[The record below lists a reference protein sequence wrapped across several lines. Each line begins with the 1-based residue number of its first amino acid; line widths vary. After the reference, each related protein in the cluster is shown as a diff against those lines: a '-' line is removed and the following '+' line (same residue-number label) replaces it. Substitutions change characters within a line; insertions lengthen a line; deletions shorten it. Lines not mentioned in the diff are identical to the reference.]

1 MSKLRHTVS
10 QSALIRRVN
19 RRLAHEGL
27 KLRQCNPNSRWYRD
41 LGPFYLNWQ
50 NNVVESW
57 VDLEGKAR
65 DLEVMGRVEVLVD

>member
-1 MSKLRHTVS
+1 
-10 QSALIRRVN
+10 
-19 RRLAHEGL
+19 L